1 MTTQR
6 KNINKEQFFTQHET
20 ANRLAKVIMNQTW
33 YKDVTTTIEPSAGD
47 GAWLDAMPVN
57 HAYDIEPKH
66 DNVILQDFIFDVDE
80 KSGKHNLM
88 KLKSLTNEER
98 DKVLGSADFK
108 IVRRTD
114 GSKVL
119 VVGNPPFGR
128 MGKLAKAF
136 MRKCET
142 FADYI
147 AFILPASFTK
157 ASVIRQM
164 PKTLHL
170 IYQEDL
176 LDETFRFERDG
187 KKVATV
193 FQIWERREEHRVDP
207 IPVHECNDF
216 KFITAKHPDGTSKE
230 DRKNLPAPCPSGVDI
245 AVCTHGS
252 GVGKVTTDYNVFKS
266 FSTRTHRYVKIKSKI
281 DKQVLATKLRA
292 LDYNSVTKYTVG
304 ATCISTNEIVVLYK
318 NLIGE

>member
-6 KNINKEQFFTQHET
+6 KNINKEQFFTQHNT
-20 ANRLAKVIMNQTW
+20 AKELAGIIMEQPW
-33 YKDVTTTIEPSAGD
+33 YDDVTTTIEPSAGD
-47 GAWLDAMPVN
+47 GAWLDAMPVDF
-57 HAYDIEPKH
+57 AYDIEPKH
-66 DNVILQDFIFDVDE
+66 PDVILQDFLFDVDE

-88 KLKSLTNEER
+88 KTKQLTEEER
-98 DKVLGSADFK
+98 ASVLGTPDFK
-108 IVRRTD
+108 ILRD
-114 GSKVL
+114 PIGKIL

-147 AFILPASFTK
+147 AFILPASFSK

-170 IYQEDL
+170 IYQKDL
-176 LDETFRFERDG
+176 LQETFRFEREG

-193 FQIWERREEHRVDP
+193 FQIWERKEEHREDP
-207 IPVHECNDF
+207 KPVHECKDF
-216 KFITAKHPDGTSKE
+216 KFITAKHPEGTSKE
-230 DRKNLPAPCPSGVDI
+230 VRKDVPAPCPTGVDI
-245 AVCTHGS
+245 AICSHGS
-252 GVGKVTTDYNVFKS
+252 GVGKVTTDYNVFKN
-266 FSTRTHRYVKIKSKI
+266 FSTRTHRYIKITSKI
-281 DKQVLATKLRA
+281 NKEILATTLRA
-292 LDYNSVTKYTVG
+292 LDYDSVTKYTVG
-304 ATCISTNEIVVLYK
+304 ATCISTNEIVLLYK